1 MLDQALESL
10 KTYEWG
16 VEPKAVQS
24 IQDAVVASHGD
35 AAARKKLE
43 STLAEILGTDS
54 PRAAKDT
61 VCRALKTIGTAHSV
75 PALAKL
81 LHDEELSHMARH
93 ALEANDS
100 PEAVKALVGAI
111 DKAPKKIKIGIISSL
126 GARGEGV
133 PVAPLA
139 KALSD
144 KDADISTAGALA
156 LGAIGSADAV
166 KTLKSAKVTD
176 SNWAN
181 PSVKIAVCDAM
192 LQCAENMLAHGKKAD
207 AKAIYGTV
215 LKIGTAKATKIAAE
229 LGIKASA

>member
-1 MLDQALESL
+1 MLDQALEAL

-16 VEPKAVQS
+16 VDPKAVKS

-43 STLAEILGTDS
+43 STLAKVLGTDI
-54 PRAAKDT
+54 PRAAKDI

-93 ALEANDS
+93 ALETNDS
-100 PEAVKALVGAI
+100 PEAAKALVGAI

-126 GARGEGV
+126 GARGVGV

-166 KTLKSAKVTD
+166 KALGSAKVNDT
-176 SNWAN
+176 N
-181 PSVKIAVCDAM
+181 KIAVCDAM
-192 LQCAENMLAHGKKAD
+192 LQCAENMLAHGKKSG

-215 LKIGTAKATKIAAE
+215 LKIGPTEAAKIAAN

>member
-16 VEPKAVQS
+16 VDPKSVKA
-24 IQDAVVASHGD
+24 IQDTVVASHGD

-43 STLAEILGTDS
+43 STLAEVLGTDL
-54 PRAAKDT
+54 PRAAKDII
-61 VCRALKTIGTAHSV
+61 CRALKTIGTAHSV

-93 ALEANDS
+93 ALETNDA

-126 GARGEGV
+126 GARGTGV
-133 PVAPLA
+133 PIAPLA

-144 KDADISTAGALA
+144 KDAEISTAGALA

-166 KTLKSAKVTD
+166 KALRSAKVTD
-176 SNWAN
+176 TNWEKS
-181 PSVKIAVCDAM
+181 SVKIAVCDAM
-192 LQCAENMLAHGKKAD
+192 LQCAENMLVHGKKAD

-215 LKIGTAKATKIAAE
+215 LKIGTTKATKIAAE
-229 LGIKASA
+229 LGVKASA

>member
-1 MLDQALESL
+1 MLDQALEAL

-16 VEPKAVQS
+16 VDPKAVKS

-43 STLAEILGTDS
+43 STLAKVLGTDI
-54 PRAAKDT
+54 PRAAKDI

-75 PALAKL
+75 PAIAKL

-93 ALEANDS
+93 ALETNDS
-100 PEAVKALVGAI
+100 PEAAKALVGAI

-126 GARGEGV
+126 GARGVGV

-166 KTLKSAKVTD
+166 KALGSAKVNDT
-176 SNWAN
+176 N
-181 PSVKIAVCDAM
+181 KIAVCDAM
-192 LQCAENMLAHGKKAD
+192 LQCAENMLAHGKKSG

-215 LKIGTAKATKIAAE
+215 LKIGPTEAAKIAAD

>member
-43 STLAEILGTDS
+43 STLAEVLGTDL

-126 GARGEGV
+126 GARGVGV

-166 KTLKSAKVTD
+166 KALGSAKVTD
-176 SNWAN
+176 TN
-181 PSVKIAVCDAM
+181 KIAVCDAM
-192 LQCAENMLAHGKKAD
+192 LQCAENMLAHGNKSG

-215 LKIGTAKATKIAAE
+215 LKIGPTEAAKIAAD

>member
-35 AAARKKLE
+35 DAARKKLE
-43 STLAEILGTDS
+43 STLAEVLGTDL

-81 LHDEELSHMARH
+81 LHNEELSHMARH

-133 PVAPLA
+133 PAAPLA

-166 KTLKSAKVTD
+166 KALGSAKVTD
-176 SNWAN
+176 TN
-181 PSVKIAVCDAM
+181 KIAVCDAM
-192 LQCAENMLAHGKKAD
+192 LQCAENMLAHGKKSG

-215 LKIGTAKATKIAAE
+215 LKIGPTEAAKIAAD

>member
-10 KTYEWG
+10 KIYEWG
-16 VEPKAVQS
+16 VDPKAVKS

-43 STLAEILGTDS
+43 STLADVLSTDV
-54 PRAAKDT
+54 PRAAKDI

-93 ALEANDS
+93 ALQTNDA

-111 DKAPKKIKIGIISSL
+111 DKASKKIKIGIISSL
-126 GARGEGV
+126 GARGTGV

-139 KALSD
+139 KTLTD
-144 KDADISTAGALA
+144 KDAEISTAGALA
-156 LGAIGSADAV
+156 LGAIGSTDAA
-166 KTLKSAKVTD
+166 KALGSAKVNDT
-176 SNWAN
+176 NR
-181 PSVKIAVCDAM
+181 IAVCDAM
-192 LQCAENMLAHGKKAD
+192 LHCAENMLAHGKKAD

-215 LKIGTAKATKIAAE
+215 LKIGPTKAAKIAAD
-229 LGIKASA
+229 LGVKASA

>member
-16 VEPKAVQS
+16 VDPKAVKS

-43 STLAEILGTDS
+43 STLADVLSTDV
-54 PRAAKDT
+54 PRAAKDI

-93 ALEANDS
+93 ALQTNDA

-126 GARGEGV
+126 GARGTGV

-139 KALSD
+139 TTLTD
-144 KDADISTAGALA
+144 KDAEISTAGALA
-156 LGAIGSADAV
+156 LGAIGSADAA
-166 KTLKSAKVTD
+166 KALGSAKVNDT
-176 SNWAN
+176 NR
-181 PSVKIAVCDAM
+181 IAVCDAM
-192 LQCAENMLAHGKKAD
+192 LHCAENMLAHGKKAD
-207 AKAIYGTV
+207 AKTIYGTV
-215 LKIGTAKATKIAAE
+215 LKIGPTKAAKIAAD
-229 LGIKASA
+229 LGVKASA

>member
-1 MLDQALESL
+1 MLDQALEAL

-16 VEPKAVQS
+16 VDPKAVKS

-43 STLAEILGTDS
+43 STLAKVLGTDI
-54 PRAAKDT
+54 PRAAKDI

-126 GARGEGV
+126 GARGFGV

-144 KDADISTAGALA
+144 KDTDISTAGALA

-166 KTLKSAKVTD
+166 KALGSAKVNDT
-176 SNWAN
+176 N
-181 PSVKIAVCDAM
+181 KIAVCDAM
-192 LQCAENMLAHGKKAD
+192 LQCAENMLAHGKKSG

-215 LKIGTAKATKIAAE
+215 LKIGPTEAAKIAAD

>member
-1 MLDQALESL
+1 LEGKIIMLDQALEAL

-16 VEPKAVQS
+16 VDPKAVKS
-24 IQDAVVASHGD
+24 IQDAVVGSHGD

-43 STLAEILGTDS
+43 STLAEVLGTDI
-54 PRAAKDT
+54 PRAAKDI

-126 GARGEGV
+126 GARGVGV
-133 PVAPLA
+133 PAAPLA

-166 KTLKSAKVTD
+166 KALGSAKVNDT
-176 SNWAN
+176 N
-181 PSVKIAVCDAM
+181 KIAVCDAM
-192 LQCAENMLAHGKKAD
+192 LQCAENMLAHGKKSG

-215 LKIGTAKATKIAAE
+215 LKIGPTEAAKIAAD

>member
-16 VEPKAVQS
+16 VDPKAVQA
-24 IQDAVVASHGD
+24 IQDTVVATHGD
-35 AAARKKLE
+35 AAARKSLE
-43 STLAEILGTDS
+43 GQLAAALGTDI

-61 VCRALKTIGTAHSV
+61 LCRALKTIGTAHSV

-81 LHDEELSHMARH
+81 LHDGELSHMARH

-100 PEAVKALVGAI
+100 PEAVKALIGAI

-166 KTLKSAKVTD
+166 KTLRSAKVTD
-176 SNWAN
+176 ANWAN

-207 AKAIYGTV
+207 AKAIYGMV
-215 LKIGTAKATKIAAE
+215 LKIGTTKAAKIAAE
-229 LGIKASA
+229 LGLKASA

>member
-1 MLDQALESL
+1 MLDQALEAL

-16 VEPKAVQS
+16 VDPKAVKS

-43 STLAEILGTDS
+43 STLAKVLGTDI
-54 PRAAKDT
+54 PRAAKDI

-93 ALEANDS
+93 ALETNDS

-126 GARGEGV
+126 GAKGIGV

-166 KTLKSAKVTD
+166 KALGSAKVNDT
-176 SNWAN
+176 N
-181 PSVKIAVCDAM
+181 KIAVCDAM
-192 LQCAENMLAHGKKAD
+192 LQCAENMLAHGKKSG

-215 LKIGTAKATKIAAE
+215 LKIGPTEAAKIAAD

>member
-1 MLDQALESL
+1 MLDQALEAL

-16 VEPKAVQS
+16 VDPKAVKS

-43 STLAEILGTDS
+43 STLAKVLGTDI
-54 PRAAKDT
+54 PRAAKDI

-93 ALEANDS
+93 ALETNDA

-126 GARGEGV
+126 GAREFGV

-166 KTLKSAKVTD
+166 KALGSAKVNDT
-176 SNWAN
+176 N
-181 PSVKIAVCDAM
+181 KIAVCDAM
-192 LQCAENMLAHGKKAD
+192 LQCAENMLAHGKKSG

-215 LKIGTAKATKIAAE
+215 LKIGPTEAAKIAAD

>member
-1 MLDQALESL
+1 MLDQALEAL

-16 VEPKAVQS
+16 VDPKAVKS

-43 STLAEILGTDS
+43 STLAEVLGTDI
-54 PRAAKDT
+54 PRAAKDI

-93 ALEANDS
+93 ALETNDA

-126 GARGEGV
+126 GAKGIGV

-166 KTLKSAKVTD
+166 KALGSAKVNDT
-176 SNWAN
+176 N
-181 PSVKIAVCDAM
+181 KIAVCDAM
-192 LQCAENMLAHGKKAD
+192 LQCAENMLAHGKKSG

-215 LKIGTAKATKIAAE
+215 LKIGPTEAAKIAAD

>member
-1 MLDQALESL
+1 MLDQALEAL
-10 KTYEWG
+10 KTYQWG
-16 VEPKAVQS
+16 VDPKAVKS
-24 IQDAVVASHGD
+24 IQDAVVATHGD
-35 AAARKKLE
+35 AGARKKLE
-43 STLAEILGTDS
+43 STLVAVLSTDV

-81 LHDEELSHMARH
+81 LHDEKLSHMARH
-93 ALEANDS
+93 ALQTIDA
-100 PEAVKALVGAI
+100 PEAAKALVAAL

-176 SNWAN
+176 TNWAK

-207 AKAIYGTV
+207 AKAIYGMV
-215 LKIGTAKATKIAAE
+215 LKIGTTKAAKIAAD
-229 LGIKASA
+229 LGVKASA

>member
-1 MLDQALESL
+1 MLDQALEAL

-16 VEPKAVQS
+16 VDPKAVKS

-43 STLAEILGTDS
+43 STLAEVLGTDI
-54 PRAAKDT
+54 PRAAKDI

-93 ALEANDS
+93 ALETNDA

-126 GARGEGV
+126 GARGVGV

-144 KDADISTAGALA
+144 KDADVSTAGALA

-166 KTLKSAKVTD
+166 KALGSAKVNDT
-176 SNWAN
+176 N
-181 PSVKIAVCDAM
+181 KIAVCDAM
-192 LQCAENMLAHGKKAD
+192 LQCAENMLAHGKKSG

-215 LKIGTAKATKIAAE
+215 LKIGPTEAAKIAAD

>member
-1 MLDQALESL
+1 MLDQALEAL

-16 VEPKAVQS
+16 VDPKAVKS

-43 STLAEILGTDS
+43 STLAKVLGTDI
-54 PRAAKDT
+54 PRAAKDI

-93 ALEANDS
+93 ALETNDS

-126 GARGEGV
+126 GARGVGV

-144 KDADISTAGALA
+144 KDADVSTAGALA

-166 KTLKSAKVTD
+166 KVLGSAKVNDT
-176 SNWAN
+176 N
-181 PSVKIAVCDAM
+181 KIAVCDAM
-192 LQCAENMLAHGKKAD
+192 LQCAENMLAHGKKSG

-215 LKIGTAKATKIAAE
+215 LKIGPTEAAKIAAD

>member
-35 AAARKKLE
+35 DAARKKLE
-43 STLAEILGTDS
+43 STLAEVLGTDL

-111 DKAPKKIKIGIISSL
+111 EKAPKKIKIGIISSL
-126 GARGEGV
+126 GARGVGV

-166 KTLKSAKVTD
+166 KALGSAKVTD
-176 SNWAN
+176 TN
-181 PSVKIAVCDAM
+181 KIAVCDAM
-192 LQCAENMLAHGKKAD
+192 LQCAENMLGHGKKAD

>member
-16 VEPKAVQS
+16 IEPKAVQS

-43 STLAEILGTDS
+43 STLAEVLGTDL

-81 LHDEELSHMARH
+81 LHDDELSHMARH

-126 GARGEGV
+126 GARGVGV

-166 KTLKSAKVTD
+166 KALGSAKVNDT
-176 SNWAN
+176 N
-181 PSVKIAVCDAM
+181 KIAVCDAM
-192 LQCAENMLAHGKKAD
+192 LQCAENMLAHGKKSG

-215 LKIGTAKATKIAAE
+215 LKIGPTEAAKIAAD

>member
-16 VEPKAVQS
+16 VDPKAVKS

-35 AAARKKLE
+35 AGARKKLE
-43 STLAEILGTDS
+43 STLADVLSTDV
-54 PRAAKDT
+54 PRAAKDI

-93 ALEANDS
+93 ALQTNDA

-126 GARGEGV
+126 GARGTGV

-139 KALSD
+139 KALTD
-144 KDADISTAGALA
+144 KDSEISTAGALA

-166 KTLKSAKVTD
+166 KALGSAKVNDT
-176 SNWAN
+176 NR
-181 PSVKIAVCDAM
+181 IAVCDAM
-192 LQCAENMLAHGKKAD
+192 LHCAENMLAHGKKAG
-207 AKAIYGTV
+207 AKAVYSKV
-215 LKIGTAKATKIAAE
+215 LSIGPTNAAKIAAD
-229 LGIKASA
+229 LGVKASA

>member
-10 KTYEWG
+10 KTYQWG
-16 VEPKAVQS
+16 VDPKTVQA
-24 IQDAVVASHGD
+24 IQDTVVATHGD
-35 AAARKKLE
+35 TAARKSLEGKLAAA
-43 STLAEILGTDS
+43 LDTDI

-81 LHDEELSHMARH
+81 LHDGELSHMARH

-100 PEAVKALVGAI
+100 PEAVKALIAAI

-139 KALSD
+139 KALYD
-144 KDADISTAGALA
+144 KDAKVSTAGALA
-156 LGAIGSADAV
+156 LGALGSADAV
-166 KTLKSAKVTD
+166 KALGSAKVND
-176 SNWAN
+176 SNR
-181 PSVKIAVCDAM
+181 IAVCDAM
-192 LQCAENMLAHGKKAD
+192 LKCAENMLAHGKKSE
-207 AKAIYGTV
+207 AKSVYSKI
-215 LKIGTAKATKIAAE
+215 LKSGPTKAAKVAAE
-229 LGIKASA
+229 LGVAASS

>member
-1 MLDQALESL
+1 M
-10 KTYEWG
+10 
-16 VEPKAVQS
+16 
-24 IQDAVVASHGD
+24 ASHGD
-35 AAARKKLE
+35 DAARKKLE
-43 STLAEILGTDS
+43 STLAEVLGTDL

-75 PALAKL
+75 PSLAKL

-126 GARGEGV
+126 GARGVGV

-139 KALSD
+139 KARSD
-144 KDADISTAGALA
+144 KDADSSTAGALA

-166 KTLKSAKVTD
+166 KALGSAKVNDT
-176 SNWAN
+176 N
-181 PSVKIAVCDAM
+181 KIAVCDAM
-192 LQCAENMLAHGKKAD
+192 LQCAENMLAHG
-207 AKAIYGTV
+207 
-215 LKIGTAKATKIAAE
+215 
-229 LGIKASA
+229 

>member
-35 AAARKKLE
+35 DAARKKLE
-43 STLAEILGTDS
+43 STLAEVLGTDL

-126 GARGEGV
+126 GARGVGV

-166 KTLKSAKVTD
+166 KALGSAKVTD
-176 SNWAN
+176 TN
-181 PSVKIAVCDAM
+181 KIAVCDAM
-192 LQCAENMLAHGKKAD
+192 LQCAENMLGHGKKAD